1 MALPRFE
8 IIDDEAIP
16 QVKPSPRPENSGQ
29 GQDAAFSAL
38 MLALKAMSQKTVIA
52 LSKLAALAMV
62 GSVFW
67 LFMSIPNPSTNQI
80 VWGGM
85 YSVFV
90 TVTLYVAGRFR

>member
-8 IIDDEAIP
+8 IIDETETPDVRP
-16 QVKPSPRPENSGQ
+16 QPRPAANQ
-29 GQDAAFSAL
+29 QQDAAFSAL

-85 YSVFV
+85 YSVFILLL
-90 TVTLYVAGRFR
+90 TFLMSRR

>member
-8 IIDDEAIP
+8 IIDENDAP
-16 QVKPSPRPENSGQ
+16 QARPQPQ
-29 GQDAAFSAL
+29 GQDAAFNAL

-52 LSKLAALAMV
+52 LSKLATLAMT

-85 YSVFV
+85 YSVFILLL
-90 TVTLYVAGRFR
+90 TFLMHR